1 MTTIIRGLAAAAV
14 LAGAAVGL
22 ASPRGADEVSGTY
35 KYIAENGGY
44 AGSWSITSCGPDCAA
59 VQTVEGWFFTAN
71 AKLSGGR
78 WNMTVE
84 DPQGMVC
91 SARDLANKYPI
102 KVDYS
107 WDAVTLQ
114 GTSTSTNPTGAC
126 GKPVGDVNTATFSLV
141 KV

>member
-1 MTTIIRGLAAAAV
+1 MRKTIRGLVAGVV

-22 ASPRGADEVSGTY
+22 ASPGAADELSGTF
-35 KYIAENGGY
+35 KFIAQDGGY
-44 AGSWSITSCGPDCAA
+44 AGSWSITSCGSDCAT
-59 VQTVEGWFFTAN
+59 VQTVEGWYFTAN

-84 DPQGMVC
+84 DPQGMIC
-91 SARDLANKYPI
+91 SARDLANKFPA

-114 GTSTSTNPTGAC
+114 GTSTTTNPTGAC
-126 GKPVGDVNTATFSLV
+126 GKPVGDVNTSTFSLV
-141 KV
+141 KA